1 MTSHS
6 CTRTFLTLILGWLL
20 GSGLVGPSRAADA
33 LVGTKPPAWELG
45 DWMNS
50 PPLTLEDLAGKVVLV
65 RWWFGPGCPLC
76 SGTAPALNE
85 FHARYKDKGLV
96 VVGFYHHKAD
106 APFDPAAVKRAA
118 EEFGFRFPIAVDP
131 GWKTL
136 KRWWLATGDR
146 RWTSVSFLLDRRG
159 VVRHVH
165 PGGQYAKGDRDY
177 DALKAKVE
185 ELLQEE

>member
-85 FHARYKDKGLV
+85 FHARYKDRGLV
-96 VVGFYHHKAD
+96 VVGVYHHKAST
-106 APFDPAAVKRAA
+106 PLDPAAVKKAA
-118 EEFGFRFPIAVDP
+118 DALGFHFPVAVDRD
-131 GWKTL
+131 WKTL
-136 KRWWLATGDR
+136 RAWWLDGHARGY
-146 RWTSVSFLLDRRG
+146 TSVSFLLDRKG
-159 VVRHVH
+159 VIRAVH
-165 PGGQYAKGDRDY
+165 PGGKYAPGDRAY
-177 DALKAKVE
+177 DELKAKIE
-185 ELLQEE
+185 ELLAEK